1 MIPRNSQGVQTQPQA
16 AQAMKKGMHAGG
28 HRYSMEAGG
37 GGDLKELG
45 GQMVLG
51 FYEPEEVFL

>member
-37 GGDLKELG
+37 GGPKGAG
-45 GQMVLG
+45 GTDGAWL
-51 FYEPEEVFL
+51 L